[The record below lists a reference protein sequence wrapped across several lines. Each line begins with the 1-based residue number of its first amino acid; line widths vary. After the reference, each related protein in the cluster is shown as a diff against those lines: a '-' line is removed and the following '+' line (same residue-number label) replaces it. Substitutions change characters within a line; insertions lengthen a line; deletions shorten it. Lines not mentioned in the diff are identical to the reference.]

1 MSSCFRVPQYRNNE
15 NMELI
20 LLSYDYVEDQMGVFA
35 VSEGSWEGLDSVTSG
50 ETLCGSGT
58 YDDEAGEYQVEKYYF
73 LDRK

>member
-1 MSSCFRVPQYRNNE
+1 
-15 NMELI
+15 
-20 LLSYDYVEDQMGVFA
+20 MGVFA